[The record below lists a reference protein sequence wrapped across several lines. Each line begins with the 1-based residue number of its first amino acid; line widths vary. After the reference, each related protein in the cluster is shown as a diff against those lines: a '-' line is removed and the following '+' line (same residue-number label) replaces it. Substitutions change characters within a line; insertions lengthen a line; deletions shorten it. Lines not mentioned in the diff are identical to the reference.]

1 MIKHF
6 LLKIKLNENISVDI
20 FGASEFFDASEIV
33 VLKVIC
39 LVMITHFLLKIK
51 SKENIS
57 VDTATQRVLV

>member
-39 LVMITHFLLKIK
+39 LNMITHFPLKNKI
-51 SKENIS
+51 
-57 VDTATQRVLV
+57 